1 MIYIYMI
8 YIHIRSC
15 VFLVRFLS
23 LGNGL
28 LLEKIFV
35 FYKILLRYCYS
46 LREKIIVYFVMILIR
61 KKKAE
66 TFFYLNTNIPCDLFQ
81 RETLRLQF

>member
-1 MIYIYMI
+1 MC
-8 YIHIRSC
+8 IHIRSC

-66 TFFYLNTNIPCDLFQ
+66 TFFTFKTQTYLVIYFKEK
-81 RETLRLQF
+81 R